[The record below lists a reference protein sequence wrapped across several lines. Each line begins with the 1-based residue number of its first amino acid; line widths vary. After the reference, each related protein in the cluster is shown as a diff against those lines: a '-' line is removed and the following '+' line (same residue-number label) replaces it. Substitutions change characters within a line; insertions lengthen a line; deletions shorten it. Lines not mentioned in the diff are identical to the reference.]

1 MRRLAA
7 LAVGCALICPSTA
20 APSAAAAPFTLDR
33 LLAQEQ
39 LGEVGLDPSRRW
51 LVVQRYAPWDRAPL
65 YDLDVHTRLGLGRI
79 QVFDLAAG
87 GRERSLDLPDG
98 PGYVSLGVS
107 PAGRSL
113 AVGRLTGHA
122 FELGVVD
129 LETGR
134 ARWLGVS
141 PRQPV
146 WGPSVAWRGEAE
158 LLVAARPPDWPDF
171 QFAVGFQAQERLARL
186 WAASARGE
194 LAATVLGSGRFA
206 DQTPRA
212 PSVGLVRI
220 ALATGRQTL
229 LAPGDVSDFAL
240 APDGR
245 TVAAVIDGE
254 PLQPTGPEPTTSG
267 SEMRA
272 HRLRLVEVISG
283 RVSDPCPDADL
294 SPRFLAW
301 SPDSR
306 ALLVYARRGQAAF
319 ADGGF
324 WRAGIDGQ
332 AHPLA
337 LGSLRPVL
345 EETFD
350 KAGAPRGG
358 WLGGAPVVLARP
370 AGGGRAD
377 YYRQDQGRWDR
388 LTGALPAA
396 PTLLGVSDGAWAVA
410 AQGQVW
416 RLDPDRARPWGVKA
430 DRVVSTVQR
439 PPGFRGVFS
448 FAPALEDLALS
459 GPGPAHRLT
468 WPGPRIPA
476 LPPARDGLQARLMAR
491 GAVIEVASDPH
502 GVASVAVSWPGRPP
516 RVLASVNTAL
526 ARVDFSTPLA
536 VRHAGVDGEPLVSW
550 LYLPPDWTPD
560 WPPSGLLD
568 ARGQA
573 RPPVVVLPYPG
584 EAPQATPA
592 SQAPGALRLTGN
604 AQILAAAG
612 YAALVPAMPYRPG
625 KEPIEGLADQM
636 LAAVDAADA
645 QGLVDGRRVAI
656 WGHSYGGY
664 AAVAAAAQ
672 SPRFKAVITSA
683 PTVNLLSAYGRIGPF
698 LNVVPEGGLPIAA
711 STGWHESGQARMGVP
726 PWKDP
731 QLYLRNSPIIQAD
744 KILAPLL
751 IIYGDNDKELS
762 QPQSLFA
769 ALYRQN
775 KDALLVTYRNEGHV
789 IQSPANVRDEHR
801 RIFMLLD
808 QTIGPARA
816 ARSP

>member
-7 LAVGCALICPSTA
+7 LAVGCALICPSA
-20 APSAAAAPFTLDR
+20 AVPAPFTIDQ

-39 LGEVGLDPSRRW
+39 LGEVRLDPTRRW
-51 LVVQRYAPWDRAPL
+51 LVVQRYDRWDRAPR

-87 GRERSLDLPDG
+87 ARERRLDLPPG
-98 PGYVSLGVS
+98 PGYVSLGLS
-107 PAGRSL
+107 PGGRRL
-113 AVGRLTGHA
+113 AIGRLSGHA

-129 LETGR
+129 LHTGQ
-134 ARWLGVS
+134 ARWLGLS
-141 PRQPV
+141 PRQPI
-146 WGPSVAWRGEAE
+146 WGPSIAWRGDEV

-186 WAASARGE
+186 WAASAQGE
-194 LAATVLGSGRFA
+194 LAASVLGSGRLR

-212 PSVGLVRI
+212 PSVGLVKI
-220 ALATGRQTL
+220 DLATGRQTV

-254 PLQPTGPEPTTSG
+254 PLQLTGPQPTTSG
-267 SEMRA
+267 SAMRV
-272 HRLRLVEVISG
+272 HRLRLVDVTSG
-283 RVSDPCPDADL
+283 RLSDPCPDADL
-294 SPRFLAW
+294 MPRFLAW
-301 SPDSR
+301 SPDSH
-306 ALLVYARRGQAAF
+306 ALLFYARRGDTAF
-319 ADGGF
+319 AQGDF

-332 AHPLA
+332 AGPLD
-337 LGSLRPVL
+337 LGALRPVL
-345 EETFD
+345 DETFD
-350 KAGAPRGG
+350 KAGVVRGG
-358 WLGGAPVVLARP
+358 WLGAAPVVLARP
-370 AGGGRAD
+370 AGGGRPD
-377 YYRQDQGRWDR
+377 YYRHGQRGWDN
-388 LTGALPAA
+388 LTGVLAA
-396 PTLLGVSDGAWAVA
+396 TPTVLGASDTAWAVA
-410 AQGQVW
+410 ARGQVW
-416 RLDPDRARPWGVKA
+416 RLSQGGARPWGVSA
-430 DRVVSTVQR
+430 GRVVSTAQR

-448 FAPALEDLALS
+448 FVPALEDLALTDQ
-459 GPGPAHRLT
+459 GPRPRRP
-468 WPGPRIPA
+468 WPGPVVPVA
-476 LPPARDGLQARLMAR
+476 PQGVEARLLAR
-491 GAVIEVASDPH
+491 GVVIDVRTDAH
-502 GVASVAVSWPGRPP
+502 GVATVGLSSTGQP
-516 RVLASVNTAL
+516 RRTLVTVNAAL
-526 ARVDFSTPLA
+526 AAIDFAAPIA
-536 VRHAGVDGEPLVSW
+536 VHHAGVDGEPLVSW
-550 LYLPPDWTPD
+550 LYLPPD
-560 WPPSGLLD
+560 PPPAATAG
-568 ARGQA
+568 A

-584 EAPQATPA
+584 DAPLAAPA

-625 KEPIEGLADQM
+625 KEPIQGLADQM

-672 SPRFKAVITSA
+672 SPRFKAVIAGA

-731 QLYLRNSPIIQAD
+731 QLYLRNSPIIYAD
-744 KILAPLL
+744 KILGPVL
-751 IIYGDNDKELS
+751 ILYGDNDKELS

-769 ALYRQN
+769 ALYRQD
-775 KDALLVTYRNEGHV
+775 KDAVLVTYRNEGHV
-789 IQSPANVRDEHR
+789 IQSPGNVRDEHR
-801 RIFMLLD
+801 RIFALLAA
-808 QTIGPARA
+808 TIGPPQAV
-816 ARSP
+816 RSP